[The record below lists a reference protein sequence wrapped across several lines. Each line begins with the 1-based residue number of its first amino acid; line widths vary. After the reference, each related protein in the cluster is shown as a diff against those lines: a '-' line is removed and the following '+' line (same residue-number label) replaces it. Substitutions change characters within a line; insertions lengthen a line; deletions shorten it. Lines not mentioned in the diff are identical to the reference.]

1 MFDKE
6 QNGYLNNGEVG
17 GAGVTII
24 KIAKLREIGWNVL

>member
-17 GAGVTII
+17 GGFTII
-24 KIAKLREIGWNVL
+24 KIAKLREIG